1 MTLGVLFWHC
11 YDIHTPLCHAQLLRT
26 YVFLLTEW
34 YRTSIISN
42 RGNLL
47 VYLILTF
54 SNIGKSYKTRNPN
67 FLWLRCTYLFTLYVY
82 SGTAPSK
89 GQFQYYTRSME
100 KAEEIL
106 IWYDMLCFYIFYVK
120 NKLISDKFQ
129 LKNAAT
135 CKVVAPHDQCQSGA
149 EDINTSR
156 YM

>member
-1 MTLGVLFWHC
+1 MWLLISIIRNHLMTLGVLCWHC
-11 YDIHTPLCHAQLLRT
+11 YDIHTPRCHAQLLRT

-82 SGTAPSK
+82 SGTAPFK
-89 GQFQYYTRSME
+89 GQFQYYTRVLE

-120 NKLISDKFQ
+120 NKLISDMF
-129 LKNAAT
+129 
-135 CKVVAPHDQCQSGA
+135 
-149 EDINTSR
+149 
-156 YM
+156 